1 MKLIHACRSILAS
14 WVAVSL
20 IAQAGPDV
28 TGGVPEPKAAVVPP
42 GEFRG
47 TVTYTG
53 PLLKPIEVPEAGSK
67 RDPIEVDRATKG
79 LKDAVV
85 WIEGVAAAG
94 RVVDA
99 AERKPVVMDQINFA
113 FAPHVLSIDAG
124 TPVEFTN
131 SDSANHGVTASSLE
145 GRNGFN
151 VVTPAGGRYTHRF
164 VASKHPVAI
173 GCPFHA
179 SMAASLY
186 VFDHPYHA
194 VTGAKGRFRILGVP
208 PGRYTLHVRHRDGGM
223 TRRMEIVVGGEE
235 VAEAVIVFGKADL
248 KAKDLATPSR

>member
-1 MKLIHACRSILAS
+1 MNLIRDCLSVIAFG
-14 WVAVSL
+14 VALSL
-20 IAQAGPDV
+20 IAQAGREAK
-28 TGGVPEPKAAVVPP
+28 GGDPGSEATVLPE
-42 GEFRG
+42 ELRG
-47 TVTYTG
+47 IVTYTG

-67 RDPIEVDRATKG
+67 RDPIEVDRTTNG
-79 LKDAVV
+79 LRDAVV

-99 AERKPVVMDQINFA
+99 AERKPVVIDQINFV
-113 FAPHVLSIDAG
+113 FEPHVLSIDAG

-131 SDSANHGVTASSLE
+131 SDSVNHGVTASSLE

-179 SMAASLY
+179 SMAASIY

-194 VTGAKGRFRILGVP
+194 VTDAKGVFRIPGVP

-223 TRRMEIVVGGEE
+223 TKRMEVVVESE
-235 VAEAVIVFGKADL
+235 KDAEAVVNFERADL
-248 KAKDLATPSR
+248 KVRDVATPIR